1 MITKLAIKSI
11 LKKVVLIVITFN
23 RLETLQKNLDHIR
36 VQERLPDFVMI
47 VDNGSTDGTLPFLQN
62 QNEFNYMSTG
72 ENLGFGAGLHFGIKH
87 AMEKWN
93 PDFFWLTDDDSF
105 PNPAVLCSLLGAME
119 DHKIS
124 GILGMTGFRMEFGI
138 PRSVSSDKT
147 VESCDFVL
155 VDNAIISSE
164 VVKKAGNFSQDF
176 FMMCEDYE
184 FCLRLKK
191 HGFFVGVFNS
201 DTAKVERKHLG
212 SQTNSKSLVWRG
224 YYHSRN
230 HLLILKDYFSLPSLF
245 FYGYRQAKY
254 LIHSALFGKNRW
266 LRTKFRLLGI
276 IDGFRNIKGKSISPI
291 TLKREG

>member
-1 MITKLAIKSI
+1 MSLPSVA
-11 LKKVVLIVITFN
+11 LIVVTFN

-36 VQERLPDFVMI
+36 AQERLPDFVMI

-72 ENLGFGAGLHFGIKH
+72 ENLGFGAGLHFGIKQ

-105 PNPAVLCSLLGAME
+105 PNPAVLRVLLETMVDQKIRGLLG
-119 DHKIS
+119 
-124 GILGMTGFRMEFGI
+124 LTGFKMKFGI
-138 PRSVSSDKT
+138 PRPISSSKP
-147 VESCDFVL
+147 VEEADFVL
-155 VDNAIISSE
+155 VDNALISSE

-191 HGFFVGVFNS
+191 HGFFVGVLNS

-212 SQTNSKSLVWRG
+212 SQLNSKSLVWRG

-230 HLLILKDYFSLPSLF
+230 HLLILKDHFSLPALF

-254 LIHSALFGKNRW
+254 LIHSALFGENRW

-276 IDGFRNIKGKSISPI
+276 VDGFRNIKGKSISPI
-291 TLKREG
+291 TLKKEG